1 MNPARQ
7 VPLWLRSISRRPH
20 TAVLVCLLSAAAVM
34 TAMLGPVLDRSVH
47 QATLADALDAGGVA
61 SASSTTG
68 VTVSGDV
75 PGGQPY
81 DLIRGPATTAL
92 EAGTTGAASELWGE
106 PEVLITSTTVI
117 VWKPRSSAVGQNALV
132 TAFSDGC
139 ATYVLSAGAC
149 PGDTGEVMISS
160 DDAVEQKVKLG
171 GTITY
176 TLARAP
182 RTDGKVV
189 GFYDA
194 TASTR
199 AGLVRPGSSA
209 GVTAGVDTDPVVMRT
224 QESAELPLPVTVTVR
239 STIRPDLGID
249 QVALVQA
256 SIEEIKLAVNAQ
268 DRLLALQSGLPD
280 LLDRVEAQAR
290 SAQVLLLIT
299 TVQGLFLGIFALAIV
314 LQRVGRARAAEWS
327 VGRLRGVPR
336 VRWLLS
342 VYAEPVIALL
352 AGVPLG
358 YLAATVVARFA
369 VQLVLRPGTAVEVWR
384 APVVLVATV
393 ATVAA
398 LAALV
403 AVSLR
408 NVRRPLAELVQQE
421 VESRRLTVLG
431 AVAHTAVFGLAA
443 ATVFQL
449 VTGGVLVGLQLGLI
463 APGLFALAVALAAV
477 RIAVLSV
484 RRVTTKPPR
493 GLAGLVIGRYVARSP
508 SSLNP
513 AMIIA
518 VGVALTVFATQV
530 FTLSQRNQDLRA
542 DAVVGASTVATV
554 SVADGTD
561 LLTAVRLA
569 DPTGRLAM
577 AARDTSTSGYS
588 GAARIVAVDSS
599 RLAAVS
605 SWSPQWAGV
614 ADLAD
619 QLRGPTTEPITL
631 AGKTITLDLTG
642 VSVTPQSLPDPSA
655 NGAID
660 PPPPPMLVV
669 TVSSGDR
676 WQAVNLGRLAVGTKA
691 HAQTFTGEL
700 PCADGCRLVSI
711 GLSAPRNQPY
721 RATLT
726 VDSVATDTQPASAS
740 ATWLRTDGRWR
751 VQSASVIVADPIA
764 LATPKA
770 SPQGLAIEAY
780 DLAGGMVSAVS
791 PTDTTDPMPALLAPG
806 TIVSDVPGSPGVGYG
821 TGLDGQQQKLA
832 VIGQAAILPR
842 SLDDGVLVDLGNAQG
857 LVDPSRIR
865 TVDQVWLAPG
875 AGSATEQALADQG
888 VQIVSRESLQTT
900 RDELTSQATTS
911 GAAIAAVVSGV
922 ALLVTLLALVAA
934 RWSDADRRGSD
945 WRTLREGGIGR
956 RRIRR
961 LVLLEIGAPA
971 VLGVLAGLLSGAVA
985 VWIAAPRLP
994 LVDFTAPG
1002 PPLDLTLSW
1011 APILLIGGATVVVI
1025 ALISAVGAVV
1035 ESRRDPR

>member
-1 MNPARQ
+1 MNSARR
-7 VPLWLRSISRRPH
+7 VPLWLRGIARRPH
-20 TAVLVCLLSAAAVM
+20 TAVLVCLLSGAAVM
-34 TAMLGPVLDRSVH
+34 TAMLGPGLDRSVH
-47 QATLADALDAGGVA
+47 QATLADALDTGGVL
-61 SASSTTG
+61 SASPTTG
-68 VTVSGDV
+68 VSISGDV
-75 PGGQPY
+75 PAGQPY

-92 EAGTTGAASELWGE
+92 EAATTGAASELWSA
-106 PEVLITSTTVI
+106 PEVVITSTTVI
-117 VWKPRSSAVGQNALV
+117 VWKSRSSAVGQNALV
-132 TAFSDGC
+132 TAFSDDC
-139 ATYVLSAGAC
+139 TTYILSAGVC
-149 PGDTGEVMISS
+149 PSGAGEVMIST
-160 DDAVEQKVKLG
+160 DDATQQKVRLG

-182 RTDGKVV
+182 RTSGTVV
-189 GFYDA
+189 GIYDA
-194 TASTR
+194 AASVR
-199 AGLVRPGSSA
+199 AELVRPGSDA

-239 STIRPDLGID
+239 TTIRPDLRID

-256 SIEEIKLAVNAQ
+256 SIEETKLAVNAQ

-280 LLDRVEAQAR
+280 LLDRVESQAR
-290 SAQVLLLIT
+290 SAQVLLLVT
-299 TVQGLFLGIFALAIV
+299 TVQGLFLGVFALAIV

-336 VRWLLS
+336 GRWLRS
-342 VYAEPVIALL
+342 VYAEPVVALL

-358 YLAATVVARFA
+358 YVAAAAVARFA
-369 VQLVLRPGTAVEVWR
+369 VRLVLRPGTSVEIWR
-384 APVVLVATV
+384 WPVVVAAAAATV
-393 ATVAA
+393 VA

-408 NVRRPLAELVQQE
+408 SVRRPLAELVQQE

-477 RIAVLSV
+477 RLAVVSV
-484 RRVTTKPPR
+484 RRVTARAPR
-493 GLAGLVIGRYVARSP
+493 GLTGLVVGRYLARSP
-508 SSLNP
+508 SALNP

-530 FTLSQRNQDLRA
+530 FTWSERNQDLRA
-542 DAVVGASTVATV
+542 DAVVGAATVLTV

-561 LLTAVRLA
+561 LLTAVRAA
-569 DPTGRLAM
+569 DPSGRLAM
-577 AARDTSTSGYS
+577 AARDTATSGYS

-605 SWSPQWAGV
+605 SWSPEWAGV

-619 QLRGPTTEPITL
+619 QLRGPTTEAITL
-631 AGKTITLDLTG
+631 TGKTITLDLTG
-642 VSVTPQSLPDPSA
+642 VSVSPQSLPDPSA

-660 PPPPPMLVV
+660 PPPPPVLVLTV
-669 TVSSGDR
+669 TSGGR
-676 WQAVNLGRLAVGTKA
+676 WQSVNLGRLAVGTKA
-691 HAQTFTGEL
+691 HPQTFTAEV
-700 PCADGCRLVSI
+700 PCTDGCRLVSI
-711 GLSAPRNQPY
+711 GLSAPTNQPY
-721 RATLT
+721 RAALT
-726 VDSVATDTQPASAS
+726 VASVATDTQPASAS
-740 ATWLRTDGRWR
+740 ADWLRTDGRWR
-751 VQSASVIVADPIA
+751 VQSASVIVPDPIA
-764 LATPKA
+764 LATPRA
-770 SPQGLAIEAY
+770 TPQGLAIEAY
-780 DLAGGMVSAVS
+780 DLAGGMTSAVS
-791 PTDTTDPMPALLAPG
+791 PTDTTDPLPALLAPG
-806 TIVSDVPGSPGVGYG
+806 TTLSDVPGSPGVGYG

-865 TVDQVWLAPG
+865 TADQVWLAPH
-875 AGSATEQALADQG
+875 AGTATEQALADQG
-888 VQIVSRESLQTT
+888 VQIVSRQTLQTT

-945 WRTLREGGIGR
+945 WRTMREGGISR

-961 LVLLEIGAPA
+961 LVLVEIGAPA

-985 VWIAAPRLP
+985 AWIAAPRLP
-994 LVDFTAPG
+994 LVDFTVPG

-1011 APILLIGGATVVVI
+1011 PPILVIGGATIVAI